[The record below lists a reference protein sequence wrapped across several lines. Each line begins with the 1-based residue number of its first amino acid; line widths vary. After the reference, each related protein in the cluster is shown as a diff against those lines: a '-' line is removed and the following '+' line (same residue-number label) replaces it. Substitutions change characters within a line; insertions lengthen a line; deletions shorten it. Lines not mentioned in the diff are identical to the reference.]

1 MFDPYKKEITIDRFR
16 KIFTLSNKED
26 SNKLFSLEN
35 IENNREIYKTT
46 RSTFNSIKLS
56 ERTSGSSN
64 LIEEYGKICT
74 NYKTSRLPYVSKDLN
89 ISNLSNDSQIDN
101 HINKQKFLPIE
112 EGLKEFE
119 IFNNYIKDVLKYE
132 REMERLK
139 CQLTLSIDFNI
150 NFLFKFFKYESSN
163 YLTTSEIKYGFNL
176 FGVFPSL
183 TESSMI
189 IRKYDD
195 SNIMK

>member
-1 MFDPYKKEITIDRFR
+1 
-16 KIFTLSNKED
+16 
-26 SNKLFSLEN
+26 
-35 IENNREIYKTT
+35 
-46 RSTFNSIKLS
+46 
-56 ERTSGSSN
+56 
-64 LIEEYGKICT
+64 
-74 NYKTSRLPYVSKDLN
+74 
-89 ISNLSNDSQIDN
+89 
-101 HINKQKFLPIE
+101 
-112 EGLKEFE
+112 
-119 IFNNYIKDVLKYE
+119 
-132 REMERLK
+132 MERLK